1 MIAIY
6 QVTEVNPDCGGS
18 TGTVPDVAWEIKKH
32 PEQSGPRQ
40 SCGEGIPNV
49 TILKYLGK
57 ASGIPFPET
66 LIQVSHIRGGQ

>member
-18 TGTVPDVAWEIKKH
+18 TGRAPDVAWETKRH
-32 PEQSGPRQ
+32 PKQGGLSQ
-40 SCGEGIPNV
+40 SCGEGIPGD

-57 ASGIPFPET
+57 ALGIPFSET
-66 LIQVSHIRGGQ
+66 LIQDSQIEGE